1 MYPQTKYIL
10 IIIVH
15 IEYFYF
21 LIMIKVIS
29 LFQII
34 HFSELIN
41 RIAILDFDIFNF
53 KRLILNFKSIVLHI
67 DFLF

>member
-1 MYPQTKYIL
+1 MIPQSNYIL
-10 IIIVH
+10 TIIVH

-21 LIMIKVIS
+21 LIKIKVIS
-29 LFQII
+29 LFQIN
-34 HFSELIN
+34 HFSKLIN
-41 RIAILDFDIFNF
+41 RIEILDFDIIDF